1 MFFERINTFRR
12 SLAFRLTLLYAA
24 TCAILS
30 IVAFFIFYQVMISSI
45 YTHID
50 NVLTEE
56 LKEFSSLLSSKG
68 IATLKEEINREAEST
83 GTSRIFLRL
92 LTTEGEEITSSDLGP
107 WRGIGISRIALKYL
121 TKDSTIFE
129 TLKPPGW
136 RHRAR
141 VLYAIAGPGTV
152 LQIGR
157 SLRDDEELLEDF
169 RKVFG
174 TVIGVVL
181 TIATLGG
188 WLMVRRALS
197 GVEGVTQTAMAI
209 SRGMMEK
216 RVSLTGRGDEI
227 DRLSDTFNHMLER
240 IQCLIT
246 EMKEVTDNIA
256 HDLKSPVT
264 RIRGLAEVTLTSG
277 RSLNEYQSMAAST
290 VEECD
295 RLLGMI
301 NTMLEISEVEAGVA
315 SLTISDVDISALVEE
330 ACDLFEPLADEKDL
344 SIEIKVPPQCLLYG
358 DKSKLQRALANLL
371 DNAIK
376 YTSSG
381 GNITVFVKKDEK
393 WVIISVHDTGIGI
406 LPKDIPHV
414 FDRFFRADESRSEP
428 GAGLGLSLVRA
439 IVHAHGGDIKVSSD
453 PGVGSTFTVVL
464 PQEKSS

>member
-1 MFFERINTFRR
+1 MFFERINKVRR

-24 TCAILS
+24 TCDILS
-30 IVAFFIFYQVMISSI
+30 IVASFIFYQVMNSSI
-45 YTHID
+45 HALTD
-50 NVLTEE
+50 NALTEE
-56 LKEFSSLLSSKG
+56 LNEFSSFLSSKG

-83 GTSRIFLRL
+83 GTSRIFLRF
-92 LTTEGEEITSSDLGP
+92 LTTEGEEIISSDLSP
-107 WRGIGISRIALKYL
+107 WKGIGISRNALKHL
-121 TKDSTIFE
+121 TKDNPIFE

-141 VLYAIAGPGTV
+141 ILYANAGPGTV

-157 SLRDDEELLEDF
+157 SLRDDEELLENF
-169 RKVFG
+169 RQVFG

-181 TIATLGG
+181 AIATLGG
-188 WLMVRRALS
+188 WFMVRRALS

-209 SRGMMEK
+209 SGGTMEK
-216 RVSLTGRGDEI
+216 RVPLTGRGDEI
-227 DRLSDTFNHMLER
+227 DQLSDTFNHMLER
-240 IQCLIT
+240 IQRLIT

-256 HDLKSPVT
+256 HDLKSPIT
-264 RIRGLAEVTLTSG
+264 RIRGLAEVTLTSN
-277 RSLNEYQSMAAST
+277 RSRNEYQSMAEST

-315 SLTISDVDISALVEE
+315 TLTIIEVDISALVEE
-330 ACDLFEPLADEKDL
+330 ACDLFEPLADEKNL

-358 DKSKLQRALANLL
+358 DKSKLQRVLANLL

-376 YTSSG
+376 YTPTG
-381 GNITVFVKKDEK
+381 GNITVLVKKDEK

-406 LPKDIPHV
+406 LPKDSPHL

-439 IVHAHGGDIKVSSD
+439 IVQAHGGDIKVSSS
-453 PGVGSTFTVVL
+453 PGVGSSFTVVL
-464 PQEKSS
+464 PQKNSS